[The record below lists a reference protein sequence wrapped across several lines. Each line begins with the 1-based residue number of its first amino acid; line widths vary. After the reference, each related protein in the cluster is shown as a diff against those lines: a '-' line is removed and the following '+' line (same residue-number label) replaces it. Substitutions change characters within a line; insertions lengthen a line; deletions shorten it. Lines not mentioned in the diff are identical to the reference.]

1 MVDRNEDKRSPSTV
15 DRSHQLTLTHL
26 RQHTIPS
33 MSLLQHPVIKS
44 TMFSKQISWLSIS
57 LTTGWLLGDIT
68 CFDNRVHTLS
78 SGWGHYPT
86 THEVIPLFVSA

>member
-1 MVDRNEDKRSPSTV
+1 
-15 DRSHQLTLTHL
+15 
-26 RQHTIPS
+26 
-33 MSLLQHPVIKS
+33 MSLLHHPIIKAM
-44 TMFSKQISWLSIS
+44 TFEEWISCPLIL

-68 CFDNRVHTLS
+68 RFDNEVHTPA